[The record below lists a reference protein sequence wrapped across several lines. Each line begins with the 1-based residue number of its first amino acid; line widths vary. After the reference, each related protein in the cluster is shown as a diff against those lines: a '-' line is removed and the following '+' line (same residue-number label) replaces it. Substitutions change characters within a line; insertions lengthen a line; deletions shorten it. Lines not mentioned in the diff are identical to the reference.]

1 MRESGSS
8 ATSSALT
15 CASSVPSRW
24 IRVSHEVRDRLT
36 SVLEEAIASPSVIE
50 RFKKVGYEAGF
61 KRYPDWPGF
70 IAKETAEM
78 KELARQGG
86 IKEE

>member
-1 MRESGSS
+1 M
-8 ATSSALT
+8 
-15 CASSVPSRW
+15 
-24 IRVSHEVRDRLT
+24 
-36 SVLEEAIASPSVIE
+36 LEEAIASPSVIE
-50 RFKKVGYEAGF
+50 RFQKVGYEAAF
-61 KRYPDWPGF
+61 KRYSDWPGF

>member
-1 MRESGSS
+1 
-8 ATSSALT
+8 
-15 CASSVPSRW
+15 V
-24 IRVSHEVRDRLT
+24 
-36 SVLEEAIASPSVIE
+36 IASPSVIE
-50 RFKKVGYEAGF
+50 RFQKVGYEAGF
-61 KRYPDWPGF
+61 KRYSDWPGF

>member
-1 MRESGSS
+1 MARMISCLLRADSG
-8 ATSSALT
+8 APKGIPPA
-15 CASSVPSRW
+15 
-24 IRVSHEVRDRLT
+24 IRDRLA

-50 RFKKVGYEAGF
+50 RFQKVGYEAGF
-61 KRYPDWPGF
+61 KRYSDWPGF
-70 IAKETAEM
+70 IAKEIAEM

>member
-1 MRESGSS
+1 M
-8 ATSSALT
+8 
-15 CASSVPSRW
+15 
-24 IRVSHEVRDRLT
+24 
-36 SVLEEAIASPSVIE
+36 IE
-50 RFKKVGYEAGF
+50 RFPKVGYEAAF

-78 KELARQGG
+78 KELALKGG